1 MLIDWPIN
9 IENCKFRAANILNKQ
24 KEHWIPQYQRQPP
37 DWTEGN
43 PNEAQ
48 FRETV
53 ASQIDFRSKKTKLRF
68 AIRMRIF

>member
-43 PNEAQ
+43 PN
-48 FRETV
+48 
-53 ASQIDFRSKKTKLRF
+53 
-68 AIRMRIF
+68 